1 MKLKKQQM
9 GIIFLAIGIALLAW
23 GFSASG
29 SLGSQLNQTFNGMP
43 SDRAMILFVLGGI
56 STAFGLFKLLK

>member
-9 GIIFLAIGIALLAW
+9 GIALLVVGVALLAW
-23 GFSASG
+23 GFTASD
-29 SLGSQLNQTFNGMP
+29 SLGSQLSQTFNGMP
-43 SDRAMILFVLGGI
+43 NDRAMILFLLGGI